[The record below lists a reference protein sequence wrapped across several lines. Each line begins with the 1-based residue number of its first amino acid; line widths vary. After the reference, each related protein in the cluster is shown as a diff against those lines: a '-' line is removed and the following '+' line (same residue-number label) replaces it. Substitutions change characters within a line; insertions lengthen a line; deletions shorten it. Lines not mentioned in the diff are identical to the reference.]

1 MMKKT
6 NLFLVLL
13 MALIVMSCS
22 KDETTMGIPQEG
34 NAIEFGTYV
43 GRDAQ
48 TRALSVETP
57 ALLASGG
64 GFGVFAYYTGQNV
77 YGTPA
82 IKPNFMYNQGVTSAD
97 AGVTWTYNPVKYWPN
112 NVDDKVSFFAY
123 APYSSNTNITVP
135 AVADF
140 TAGDPTI
147 TFAVNG
153 AAKQQVDL
161 LYADAT
167 ENMKNRIKNGTTAAN
182 KIGVNEKI
190 TFKFKHALA
199 RIGFNVEALVD
210 QVNGN
215 ETGGTDSD
223 ATTGTIPTD
232 TKIVVTKVEL
242 IGSFYP
248 SGTLNLNNT
257 VANTP
262 IWTPGTAAVRTF
274 ELTPTENFVSAV
286 AYGETGNQTTGQ
298 LVTSATAKQKLNNDA
313 SYLMV
318 IPQNFDGTGTNE
330 ATKIK
335 VKVTYDVITK
345 DTSLNTGQSK
355 VTNEITSSDFAF
367 DFAAGKAYTFNLH
380 LGMTSVKFDADVT
393 GWDEQTGTVV
403 NVPINTN

>member
-1 MMKKT
+1 MKKS
-6 NLFLVLL
+6 NLFLVTL

-22 KDETTMGIPQEG
+22 KDETTMSIPQEG

-77 YGTPA
+77 YGGTA

-97 AGVTWTYNPVKYWPN
+97 AGATWTYSPVKYWPN

-123 APYSSNTNITVP
+123 APFGNTNVTVP
-135 AVADF
+135 LVDAF

-318 IPQNFDGTGTNE
+318 IPQNFDGSGTDV

-345 DTSLNTGQSK
+345 DTFLDTGQSK
-355 VTNEITSSDFAF
+355 ITNAITSDAF
-367 DFAAGKAYTFNLH
+367 KFNFAAGKAYTFNLH
-380 LGMTSVKFDADVT
+380 LGMTSVKFDADVAD
-393 GWDEQTGTVV
+393 WVDGTPSEIVV
-403 NVPINTN
+403 NVPINN